1 MELVPSNGTLGK
13 LREYVA
19 LMKDLGMPWA
29 ITVLV
34 LLLATGVVPS
44 PLYSRVDDFTKQS
57 ELIQAHISQ
66 SREIVPLLRMIC
78 RSVAKTEGSRIGCE
92 QSFNRAGE

>member
-1 MELVPSNGTLGK
+1 METIPSNGALGK

-44 PLYSRVDDFTKQS
+44 PLYSRMDTFTRQAKILQS
-57 ELIQAHISQ
+57 HIDQ
-66 SREIVPLLRMIC
+66 GREIVPLLRMIC

-92 QSFNRAGE
+92 QSFNRTGE